1 MLALYANIAQEVLL
15 KGVSNFVDIDR
26 LVAQINLL
34 ILQND
39 ERQKKMKK
47 LELDLCQI
55 QEKLEYYYILSRE
68 QAKIIESNE
77 KLHKRTI
84 DLLGKSYRDNFQ
96 DFLFEEWW
104 SIVSIKSKKTG
115 VQPVF
120 LTLLKL

>member
-1 MLALYANIAQEVLL
+1 MLTWLKKILL
-15 KGVSNFVDIDR
+15 QGVSNFVDIDR

-55 QEKLEYYYILSRE
+55 QEKLEYYYVLSRE

-77 KLHKRTI
+77 RLHKRTI
-84 DLLGKSYRDNFQ
+84 ALLGKSYRDNFQ
-96 DFLFEEWW
+96 DFLFEE
-104 SIVSIKSKKTG
+104 
-115 VQPVF
+115 
-120 LTLLKL
+120 

>member
-1 MLALYANIAQEVLL
+1 MLTWLKKILL
-15 KGVSNFVDIDR
+15 QGVSNFVDIDR

-77 KLHKRTI
+77 RLHKRTI

-96 DFLFEEWW
+96 DFLFEE
-104 SIVSIKSKKTG
+104 
-115 VQPVF
+115 
-120 LTLLKL
+120 

>member
-1 MLALYANIAQEVLL
+1 MLTWLKKILL

-68 QAKIIESNE
+68 QTKIIESNE
-77 KLHKRTI
+77 RLHKRTI
-84 DLLGKSYRDNFQ
+84 DLLGKSYHDNFQ
-96 DFLFEEWW
+96 DFLFEE
-104 SIVSIKSKKTG
+104 
-115 VQPVF
+115 
-120 LTLLKL
+120 